1 MKKIILICAALALT
15 GSAFAQKKNV
25 NKVKNMIEYASSPIN
40 MDLSNLPAD
49 KLAEMRELLANA
61 DTDLESANMPETY
74 KYKARLL
81 LHDMNEMIQQ
91 RTANNNEF
99 VDKKAFFKNQAD
111 IVKIYEKYEKVMTT
125 PNEKGKLPVKEDE
138 YKKEHA
144 LIQQLAQNPRNNL
157 FIGASNLVYED
168 PAATVELL
176 DAYYESFDNPLFEGL
191 DLKNKDPYYKE
202 GAYIYATAIKGAK
215 GDEAKMVEY
224 LNKALDS
231 QNGAL
236 ACQDLI
242 TYYKE
247 KGDKAKE
254 TEMYELATK
263 KFPEQLI
270 FVVNLIQNNIIDK
283 NFTKA
288 VELSDQAIANMDNGT
303 IKTVDAEGNHIE
315 AARYPYYFRA
325 VALYN
330 LEKYEDAFAAFEKG
344 VEFKQDYLDCIIG
357 AGNTA
362 TRIASMN
369 KDKKA
374 IADSWYK
381 KAIKYYEQA
390 KELAPDQSDQWGY
403 PLYASYYNSGNMAK
417 AKQYEKYSK

>member
-1 MKKIILICAALALT
+1 MKKILLICAALTLT

-25 NKVKNMIEYASSPIN
+25 NKVKSMIEYASTPIS
-40 MDLSNLPAD
+40 MDLSNLAPD

-61 DTDLESANMPETY
+61 DKDPESANMPETY
-74 KYKARLL
+74 KYKGRLL
-81 LHDMNEMIQQ
+81 IYDMNEMIKQ
-91 RTANNNEF
+91 RVANNNEF
-99 VDKKAFFKNQAD
+99 VDKKAFFLNQAAL
-111 IVKIYEKYEKVMTT
+111 VKNFETLEKVMKT
-125 PNEKGKLPVKEDE
+125 PNEKGKLPVKEEE

-144 LIQQLAQNPRNNL
+144 LAQQLATNPRNNL
-157 FIGASNLVYED
+157 FIGASNLVYDD

-202 GAYIYATAIKGAK
+202 GAYIYATALKGA
-215 GDEAKMVEY
+215 GGNEEKMLEY

-242 TYYKE
+242 TYYKD

-254 TEMYELATK
+254 NEMYELATQ
-263 KFPEQLI
+263 KFPDQLI
-270 FVVNLIQNNIIDK
+270 FVVNLIQNSIIDK
-283 NFTKA
+283 KFDKA
-288 VELSDQAIANMDNGT
+288 IEQADQAIANMTNGT

-330 LEKYEDAFAAFEKG
+330 LEKYEEAFAAFEKG
-344 VEFKQDYLDCIIG
+344 VEFKNDYFDCIIG

-374 IADSWYK
+374 VADSWYK
-381 KAIKYYEQA
+381 KAISYYEKA
-390 KELAPDQSDQWGY
+390 KEMAPDQSDQWGY

-417 AKQYEKYSK
+417 AKEYQKYSK

>member
-15 GSAFAQKKNV
+15 CSAFAQKKNV
-25 NKVKNMIEYASSPIN
+25 NKVKNMIEYSSSPIN
-40 MDLSNLPAD
+40 LDLSNLPAD

-61 DTDLESANMPETY
+61 DTDPESANMPETY

-81 LHDMNEMIQQ
+81 LHDMNQMIQQ

-111 IVKIYEKYEKVMTT
+111 IVKTYEKYEKVMTT
-125 PNEKGKLPVKEDE
+125 PNEKGKLPLKEEE

-144 LIQQLAQNPRNNL
+144 LIQQLVQNPRNNL
-157 FIGASNLVYED
+157 FIGASNLVYDD
-168 PAATVELL
+168 PATTVELL

-215 GDEAKMVEY
+215 GDEAKMIEY

-288 VELSDQAIANMDNGT
+288 VELSDQAIANMANGT
-303 IKTVDAEGNHIE
+303 IKTVDDHGNAIE

-374 IADSWYK
+374 VADGWYK

>member
-61 DTDLESANMPETY
+61 DTDPESANMPETY

-81 LHDMNEMIQQ
+81 LHDMNAMIQQ

-157 FIGASNLVYED
+157 FIGASNLVYEA

-202 GAYIYATAIKGAK
+202 GAYIYA
-215 GDEAKMVEY
+215 KMVEY
-224 LNKALDS
+224 LNKTLDS

>member
-1 MKKIILICAALALT
+1 
-15 GSAFAQKKNV
+15 
-25 NKVKNMIEYASSPIN
+25 
-40 MDLSNLPAD
+40 
-49 KLAEMRELLANA
+49 
-61 DTDLESANMPETY
+61 MPETY
-74 KYKARLL
+74 KYKGRLL
-81 LHDMNEMIQQ
+81 LHDMNEMIKQ

-99 VDKKAFFKNQAD
+99 VDKKAFFKNQSD
-111 IVKIYEKYEKVMTT
+111 IVKNYERYEKAMKT
-125 PNEKGKLPVKEDE
+125 PNAKGKLPVKEDE

-157 FIGASNLVYED
+157 FIGASNLVYDD

-176 DAYYESFDNPLFEGL
+176 DAYYESFDNPLFAEL

-202 GAYIYATAIKGAK
+202 GAYIYATALKGAK

-254 TEMYELATK
+254 TEMYELATQ

-288 VELSDQAIANMDNGT
+288 VELSDQAIANMANGT
-303 IKTVDAEGNHIE
+303 IKTVDNDGNAIE

-374 IADSWYK
+374 VADGWYK
-381 KAIKYYEQA
+381 KAISYYEKA
-390 KELAPDQSDQWGY
+390 KELAPDQPDQWGY

-417 AKQYEKYSK
+417 AKEYQKYSK

>member
-1 MKKIILICAALALT
+1 M
-15 GSAFAQKKNV
+15 
-25 NKVKNMIEYASSPIN
+25 
-40 MDLSNLPAD
+40 
-49 KLAEMRELLANA
+49 
-61 DTDLESANMPETY
+61 
-74 KYKARLL
+74 
-81 LHDMNEMIQQ
+81 
-91 RTANNNEF
+91 
-99 VDKKAFFKNQAD
+99 
-111 IVKIYEKYEKVMTT
+111 
-125 PNEKGKLPVKEDE
+125 
-138 YKKEHA
+138 
-144 LIQQLAQNPRNNL
+144 
-157 FIGASNLVYED
+157 
-168 PAATVELL
+168 
-176 DAYYESFDNPLFEGL
+176 
-191 DLKNKDPYYKE
+191 
-202 GAYIYATAIKGAK
+202 
-215 GDEAKMVEY
+215 
-224 LNKALDS
+224 
-231 QNGAL
+231 
-236 ACQDLI
+236 
-242 TYYKE
+242 
-247 KGDKAKE
+247 
-254 TEMYELATK
+254 
-263 KFPEQLI
+263 
-270 FVVNLIQNNIIDK
+270 
-283 NFTKA
+283 
-288 VELSDQAIANMDNGT
+288 SDQAIANMDNGT

>member
-1 MKKIILICAALALT
+1 MKKIILMCAALALT
-15 GSAFAQKKNV
+15 CSAFAQKKNV
-25 NKVKNMIEYASSPIN
+25 NKVKNMIEYSSSPIN
-40 MDLSNLPAD
+40 LDLSNLPAD

-61 DTDLESANMPETY
+61 DTDPESANMPETY

-81 LHDMNEMIQQ
+81 LHDMNQMIQQ

-111 IVKIYEKYEKVMTT
+111 IVKTYEKYEKVMTT
-125 PNEKGKLPVKEDE
+125 PNEKGKLPLKEEE

-144 LIQQLAQNPRNNL
+144 LIQQLVQNPRNNL
-157 FIGASNLVYED
+157 FIGASNLVYDD
-168 PAATVELL
+168 PATTVELL

-215 GDEAKMVEY
+215 GDEAKMIEY

-288 VELSDQAIANMDNGT
+288 VELSDQAIANMANGT
-303 IKTVDAEGNHIE
+303 IKTVDDHGNAIE

-374 IADSWYK
+374 VADGWYK